1 MKALLEYL
9 PWAGLAVGLAGLLIR
24 DKGDEKGVGALGVLF
39 APAVG
44 VAAAIIGAQFLSGD
58 LRIALTFLA
67 AGVVV
72 SSLIGIA
79 AARFGQSATG
89 ALVTGLGVASFA
101 LGNDIEAIAVSSHV
115 RLGGLVI
122 GLGVGCLPFV
132 AAKRGRAVVL
142 TTLFVFVAGVAAMI
156 SRIGYRAEIADAPVL
171 ALWCALLA
179 VAVFWAGGRALG
191 EKVSWAVPALSVV
204 ALAGLGW
211 LALSTYLGEGDLGVC
226 AVSAVVAALVT
237 AWAVKPDMHSVLSW
251 GVAALI
257 WLGLATFAFSNG
269 FGLGMG
275 VAAMFG
281 VAALLVTKRADLL
294 PAAWIVVGLS
304 LYRLFRE
311 HNGELVQAFDIG
323 QHYAMIG
330 FLVGVVV
337 LVAAVDALMRHR
349 GPGPRAYVV
358 ALMATVVVLGATA
371 FFGTKG
377 AIGIMVGLAIAP
389 MVVRLVPN
397 ATHWSVIGSAVLQC
411 AVMVAY
417 RPIAWEMELDQ
428 PQKVKLLVWLGAGL
442 AVLWL
447 AVWLLDRKREEKVVA
462 NA

>member
-9 PWAGLAVGLAGLLIR
+9 PWAGLAVGLAALLIR
-24 DKGDEKGVGALGVLF
+24 DKVEEKGSWAPGLLLGPAIAAVL
-39 APAVG
+39 
-44 VAAAIIGAQFLSGD
+44 AIVGAQFLSGD
-58 LRIALTFLA
+58 LRIALYFLA
-67 AGVVV
+67 GGAIASV
-72 SSLIGIA
+72 LIGFA
-79 AARFGQSATG
+79 AVRLGQSALG
-89 ALVTGLGVASFA
+89 ALVTGLGIAAFV
-101 LGNDIEAIAVSSHV
+101 LGNEIEAIAVGSHV
-115 RLGGLVI
+115 RLGGLVV
-122 GLGVGCLPFV
+122 GLAVGCLPLIAV
-132 AAKRGRAVVL
+132 KRSRAAVL
-142 TTLFVFVAGVAAMI
+142 TTLLVFVAGVAAMI
-156 SRIGYRAEIADAPVL
+156 ARIGYRAEIAEVPVL

-179 VAVFWAGGRALG
+179 VAVYWASAKALG
-191 EKVSWAVPALSVV
+191 ERASWAVPVLSVV
-204 ALAGLGW
+204 VLAGLGW
-211 LALSTYLGEGDLGVC
+211 LALSSYLGEGDLGVC
-226 AVSAVVAALVT
+226 AVAAVVAAVVT

-257 WLGLATFAFSNG
+257 WLGLATFAFSSG
-269 FGLGMG
+269 FGLGMC

-281 VAALLVTKRADLL
+281 VAALLVIKRADLL

-337 LVAAVDALMRHR
+337 LVAATDAIFRQREH
-349 GPGPRAYVV
+349 GPRALVV
-358 ALMATVVVLGATA
+358 SLMSLVTVLGATA

-389 MVVRLVPN
+389 MVVRLVPS
-397 ATHWSVIGSAVLQC
+397 ATHWSVVGSAAMQC

-417 RPIAWEMELDQ
+417 RPIAWELVLDEA
-428 PQKVKLLVWLGAGL
+428 QKVKMLLWLGAGL

-447 AVWLLDRKREEKVVA
+447 AVWLLDRKREVKVVA